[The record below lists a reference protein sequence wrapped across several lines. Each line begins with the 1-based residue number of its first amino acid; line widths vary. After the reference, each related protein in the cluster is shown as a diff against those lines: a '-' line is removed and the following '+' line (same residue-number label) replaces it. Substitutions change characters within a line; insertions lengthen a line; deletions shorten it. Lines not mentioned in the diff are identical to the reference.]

1 MHNKHILLC
10 YVMVLFMHELL
21 SIQSLLTFYIILHM
35 TQSSSIFRL
44 KITLNLIVS
53 RKIFY
58 IIRNNYWYK
67 KRCYKKNKNDH
78 NQ

>member
-44 KITLNLIVS
+44 KILWRRSN
-53 RKIFY
+53 
-58 IIRNNYWYK
+58 
-67 KRCYKKNKNDH
+67 
-78 NQ
+78 